1 MQSPATH
8 KTLSG
13 VLLVLAIILT
23 TTAAKALLTR
33 SKWLGRSRQVCVWM
47 LLLTGKAPETV
58 RFGVLVMLHGVCVV
72 AYVQADHTL
81 PCSASVPTPE
91 SCLYLQIWYE
101 AAKKAVLT
109 IGERTLS
116 SAVTRRTDSLEGDPE
131 IEALLDTLW

>member
-1 MQSPATH
+1 MCLDAATDRQS
-8 KTLSG
+8 
-13 VLLVLAIILT
+13 
-23 TTAAKALLTR
+23 TR
-33 SKWLGRSRQVCVWM
+33 NCQIWS
-47 LLLTGKAPETV
+47 
-58 RFGVLVMLHGVCVV
+58 FGYV
-72 AYVQADHTL
+72 AWRLCRCLCADHTL